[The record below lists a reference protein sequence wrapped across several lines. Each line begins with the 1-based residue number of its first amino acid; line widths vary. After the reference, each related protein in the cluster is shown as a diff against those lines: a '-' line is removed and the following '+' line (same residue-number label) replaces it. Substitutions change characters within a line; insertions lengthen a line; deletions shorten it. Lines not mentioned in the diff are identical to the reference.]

1 MDLGRKKEA
10 KSINNQ
16 LSFGNSSDF
25 DSQNPRRKDMKKIV
39 RIVSLVLMISFLAA
53 CATPTAAPVATQ
65 APVVATTEA
74 PLSAAEQWAKD
85 NGVGVYQ
92 PETEDWAAIEA
103 AAKEEGSVIVY
114 SNSSRVQ
121 DAAAVWATLYPDI
134 TIEANDMG
142 GAEVITKVREEQK
155 AGSFAGDVWFSAGG
169 PDLEGEFVPNQY
181 IWKFIPPEL
190 LSVLPEANQNPVV
203 TASTETFGWVY
214 NSELNDACPISNWWE
229 LTEPAW
235 KGKVFIKD
243 PINSAE
249 DLGMLMSAVKH
260 ADDFAAA
267 YKAYYGTDIVLDADT
282 PDAGW
287 MWIKKFAQNQ
297 PVGVGGSDDVW
308 GAMAIPGLKDNML
321 GWLPLSKYRNVTSGK
336 AVFEPCADLTPV
348 AGVQKHNY
356 LAIINQAPHPN
367 AAKLF
372 IRFAL
377 SEEGFAP
384 WNQVGQYS
392 GRTDITPIEAALKFK
407 SLNVYNFDNQFVYG
421 NITAYHD
428 FYALNLL
435 TQ

>member
-1 MDLGRKKEA
+1 
-10 KSINNQ
+10 
-16 LSFGNSSDF
+16 
-25 DSQNPRRKDMKKIV
+25 MKTIFKV
-39 RIVSLVLMISFLAA
+39 ASLVLIACFLVS
-53 CATPTAAPVATQ
+53 CANTTAAPTTPEVPAATDVSAATETQ
-65 APVVATTEA
+65 AAATTEA
-74 PLSAAEQWAKD
+74 PLSDAEQWAKD
-85 NGVGVYQ
+85 NGVGLYT

-103 AAKEEGSVIVY
+103 AAKEEGSLVIY
-114 SNSSRVQ
+114 SNSSRIQ

-142 GAEVITKVREEQK
+142 GSDVITKVREEQK
-155 AGSFAGDVWFSAGG
+155 AGAFTGDVWYSAGG

-181 IWKFIPPEL
+181 VWKYIPPEL
-190 LSVLPEANQNPVV
+190 LSVIPEGNQNPVV

-214 NSELNDACPISNWWE
+214 NSELNETCPITNWWQ
-229 LTEPAW
+229 LTEPEW
-235 KGKVFIKD
+235 KGKIFIKD

-249 DLGMLMSAVKH
+249 DLGMLMSASTH

-267 YKAYYGTDIVLDADT
+267 YKEYFGQDIVLDEDT

-308 GAMAIPGLKDNML
+308 GAMAIPGLTDNAI
-321 GWLPLSKYRNVTSGK
+321 GWLPLSKYRNVISGK
-336 AVFEPCADLTPV
+336 AVFEPCIGLSPV
-348 AGVQKHNY
+348 VGVQKHNY

-372 IRFAL
+372 LRFAL
-377 SEEGFAP
+377 SAEGFEP

-392 GRTDITPIEAALKFK
+392 SRTDVAPSEAAAAFK
-407 SLNVYNFDNQFVYG
+407 DLPIYNFDNLFVFQ

-428 FYALNLL
+428 FYAINLL
-435 TQ
+435 AQ

>member
-1 MDLGRKKEA
+1 
-10 KSINNQ
+10 
-16 LSFGNSSDF
+16 
-25 DSQNPRRKDMKKIV
+25 MKTIVKIA
-39 RIVSLVLMISFLAA
+39 SLVLIACFLVS
-53 CATPTAAPVATQ
+53 CAGNTAAPTTPEVPAATDVSAATEAQ
-65 APVVATTEA
+65 PAATTEA
-74 PLSAAEQWAKD
+74 PLSDAEQWAKD
-85 NGVGVYQ
+85 NGVGLYT

-103 AAKEEGSVIVY
+103 AAKEEGSLVIY
-114 SNSSRVQ
+114 SNSSRIQ

-142 GAEVITKVREEQK
+142 GADVITKVREEQK
-155 AGSFAGDVWFSAGG
+155 AGAFTGDVWYSAGG

-181 IWKFIPPEL
+181 VWKYIPPEL
-190 LSVLPEANQNPVV
+190 LSVIPEGNQNPVV

-214 NSELNDACPISNWWE
+214 NSELNETCPITNWWQ
-229 LTEPAW
+229 LTEPEW
-235 KGKVFIKD
+235 KGKIFIKD

-249 DLGMLMSAVKH
+249 DLGMLMSASTH

-267 YKAYYGTDIVLDADT
+267 YKEYFGQDIVLDEDT

-308 GAMAIPGLKDNML
+308 GAMAIPGLTDNAI
-321 GWLPLSKYRNVTSGK
+321 GWLPLSKYRNVISGK
-336 AVFEPCADLTPV
+336 AVFEPCVGLTPV
-348 AGVQKHNY
+348 VGVQKHNY

-372 IRFAL
+372 LRFAL
-377 SEEGFAP
+377 SAEGFEP

-392 GRTDITPIEAALKFK
+392 SRTDVEPSEAAAAFK
-407 SLNVYNFDNQFVYG
+407 DLPIYNFDNMFVFQ

-428 FYALNLL
+428 FYAINLL
-435 TQ
+435 AQ